1 MELRGLKIN
10 FLGDSITQG
19 AGASCEQTIYHS
31 VLKKE
36 ADLAV
41 ARNYGIGGT
50 RLALQKGTT
59 ARPNDDYVDINSF
72 CERFEQMD
80 DDADV
85 VVVFGGTN
93 DYGHGDAGIGSFSD
107 RTPETFYGACHYL
120 FSGLIKKYIGKT
132 IVIMT
137 PLHRIG
143 ETKIPKEKEP
153 GDFGILKDYVNI
165 IREVAE
171 YYSLPVLDLFATS
184 GLQPEIK
191 EIQENYIPDGLHP
204 NDNGNAVIAH
214 KLKKF
219 LEQL

>member
-1 MELRGLKIN
+1 MIAHTKEITSMELRGLKIN

-19 AGASCEQTIYHS
+19 VGASCEEKIYHS

-41 ARNYGIGGT
+41 ARNYGISAT
-50 RLALQKGTT
+50 RFALQKGTT
-59 ARPNDDYVDINSF
+59 ARPKDDYVDINSF

-120 FSGLIKKYIGKT
+120 FS
-132 IVIMT
+132 
-137 PLHRIG
+137 
-143 ETKIPKEKEP
+143 
-153 GDFGILKDYVNI
+153 FSN
-165 IREVAE
+165 
-171 YYSLPVLDLFATS
+171 
-184 GLQPEIK
+184 
-191 EIQENYIPDGLHP
+191 
-204 NDNGNAVIAH
+204 
-214 KLKKF
+214 
-219 LEQL
+219 